1 MLNYWPTAD
10 MDVYLK
16 LESRVQARMALADL
30 AASGGEDPFTEED
43 AQLEL
48 NFRDEQLLR
57 LRDEVLD
64 LDDLSDS
71 PTMGDFTLDHFLT
84 QLLRY
89 LEANKDALEAMPPGV
104 YAVSGDRP
112 GTEVQPGAIFF
123 LRQRNAGDAG
133 SRQRAAKRAGIVES
147 TGRGIDTI
155 FYEQLRNG
163 RAAPSYERST
173 ETGVTLALAGGE
185 PNLGLVR
192 LVAEEGRSPIPLS
205 LEDLLVLTALE
216 REGRMTA
223 LNAAAVLQREEVAA
237 QDVLKRLEGRGLV
250 SGQGAGE
257 RRWHQLS
264 EEAARRIG
272 DGAGDQRRRVEPA
285 GHGDLVRRYIEEH
298 GSISRTVAANLC
310 DITNPQAYR
319 LLNRL
324 VSEAVLRRVGTRGR
338 NVRYEK
344 NE

>member
-112 GTEVQPGAIFF
+112 RHGSSTRRDF
-123 LRQRNAGDAG
+123 LP
-133 SRQRAAKRAGIVES
+133 
-147 TGRGIDTI
+147 
-155 FYEQLRNG
+155 
-163 RAAPSYERST
+163 AP
-173 ETGVTLALAGGE
+173 A
-185 PNLGLVR
+185 
-192 LVAEEGRSPIPLS
+192 
-205 LEDLLVLTALE
+205 
-216 REGRMTA
+216 
-223 LNAAAVLQREEVAA
+223 
-237 QDVLKRLEGRGLV
+237 
-250 SGQGAGE
+250 
-257 RRWHQLS
+257 
-264 EEAARRIG
+264 
-272 DGAGDQRRRVEPA
+272 QRR
-285 GHGDLVRRYIEEH
+285 
-298 GSISRTVAANLC
+298 
-310 DITNPQAYR
+310 
-319 LLNRL
+319 
-324 VSEAVLRRVGTRGR
+324 
-338 NVRYEK
+338 
-344 NE
+344 